1 MTAAHTVTCPSC
13 GGTIE
18 IKAAGYTVN
27 VGCQYCGSVLDV
39 ANPDVKVISE
49 FQMAARKLE
58 LPLGSRGTIRGIE
71 WEVIGYLERSDEDSN
86 WNEYLLF
93 NPYGGYRWLVR
104 TPGYWSLGAMLAE
117 EPTNAFGD
125 AVSWNGKRFELDY
138 NEAVTRTDYVLGE
151 FYWRIKTGDTCT
163 AASYDDNNEVA
174 SLSCEVVADETSW
187 TFVEDIPNEAV
198 EQAFKTPD
206 GSPLPLTGGPAA
218 RAPSPAYAASVG
230 TPSTAQPFLSGTA
243 RPKGEWGFIWKL
255 SFGTLAACLVV
266 MLLFGMGGQV
276 AKNQIEVQLDAPA
289 RSYTLG
295 TFTTTRSYQ
304 PITVKAASV
313 EQFDNKWVD
322 LDYSLVNKATQESID
337 GSGVVEHYSGV
348 DSDGSWTEGSYS
360 GTAKFAGVPA
370 GTYDL
375 VVEASMHTW
384 SGSGSSSTTSTSTF
398 SNPWGSTGSGEK
410 YHIDIEA
417 STGGVFWGNF
427 WVVALL
433 LLGVPLFMLYRHMKG
448 GSSDWS
454 DDD

>member
-1 MTAAHTVTCPSC
+1 MTAARTVTCPSC

-39 ANPDVKVISE
+39 ANPDVKLISE

-58 LPLGSRGTIRGIE
+58 LPLGSRGTVQGVE

-93 NPYGGYRWLVR
+93 NPYGGYRWLIR
-104 TPGYWSLGAMLAE
+104 TSGCWSLGTMLPE
-117 EPTNAFGD
+117 EPSNAFGD
-125 AVSWNGKRFELDY
+125 AVNWNGKRFSLDY
-138 NEAVTRTDYVLGE
+138 NGAVTRTDYVLGE

-163 AASYDDNNEVA
+163 AASYDDDA
-174 SLSCEVVADETSW
+174 TSLSCESVADETSW
-187 TFVEDIPNEAV
+187 TFVEDLPNEAV
-198 EQAFKTPD
+198 EQGFRTPD

-218 RAPSPAYAASVG
+218 PPPSPGYAASSYQ
-230 TPSTAQPFLSGTA
+230 PAQP
-243 RPKGEWGFIWKL
+243 RPKGEWGFIWKVA
-255 SFGTLAACLVV
+255 FGTLAASLLV
-266 MLLFGMGGQV
+266 MLAFGMGHSV
-276 AKNQIEVQLDAPA
+276 AKNQIEVVLNAPT

-304 PITVKAASV
+304 PITIKAASV

-337 GSGVVEHYSGV
+337 GYGVVEHYSGV

-384 SGSGSSSTTSTSTF
+384 SSGSSSSSTGTF
-398 SNPWGSTGSGEK
+398 SNPWSTGGSGEK

-417 STGGVFWGNF
+417 ETGGVFWGNF
-427 WVVALL
+427 VVVALL
-433 LLGVPLFMLYRHMKG
+433 LLGLPILLFFRQFRG
-448 GSSDWS
+448 SRTGSSDG
-454 DDD
+454 DDDD